1 MIDESARAAVV
12 VFANIDWRVSSS
24 RESMSHCHITRRERD
39 EERAGRG
46 EGGAKS
52 VRREERACEYVFV
65 CDTRRGRVCM
75 ARKERGV
82 EREGR
87 GEGKTRRG
95 RCEVNAR
102 RVKEKGECV
111 RVCVCVSG

>member
-1 MIDESARAAVV
+1 MIDESTRAAVV

-24 RESMSHCHITRRERD
+24 RESTSHCHITRRERD
-39 EERAGRG
+39 EERAGRE

-52 VRREERACEYVFV
+52 VRREERAYEYVFV

-95 RCEVNAR
+95 RCEIR
-102 RVKEKGECV
+102 RRGDKRAGRGEKKGV
-111 RVCVCVSG
+111 LV